1 MFDIGFWEM
10 LVLCVLGLL
19 VLGPSKLPEVAIK
32 IGNYIGRARS
42 MVNSFS
48 RQMRQEIELAP
59 LRPDS
64 PEKPHAS
71 EKPDASE
78 KLDRTEEEE

>member
-19 VLGPSKLPEVAIK
+19 VLGPNKLPEVAIK
-32 IGNYIGRARS
+32 IGNYLGRARS

-48 RQMRQEIELAP
+48 RQMRQEIELTP
-59 LRPDS
+59 MRPDVPQKS
-64 PEKPHAS
+64 EEAEEK
-71 EKPDASE
+71 E
-78 KLDRTEEEE
+78 

>member
-10 LVLCVLGLL
+10 LVLCVLGVL
-19 VLGPSKLPEVAIK
+19 VLGPNKLPEVAIK

-59 LRPDS
+59 LRPDA
-64 PEKPHAS
+64 PEKPN
-71 EKPDASE
+71 ASE
-78 KLDRTEEEE
+78 KLDGTEEKE

>member
-19 VLGPSKLPEVAIK
+19 VLGPNKLPEVAIK
-32 IGNYIGRARS
+32 IGNYLGRARS

-48 RQMRQEIELAP
+48 RQMRHEIELTP
-59 LRPDS
+59 MRPDGPQKS
-64 PEKPHAS
+64 EEAEEK
-71 EKPDASE
+71 E
-78 KLDRTEEEE
+78 

>member
-19 VLGPSKLPEVAIK
+19 VLGPNKLPEVAIK

-59 LRPDS
+59 LRPDA
-64 PEKPHAS
+64 PEKPN
-71 EKPDASE
+71 ASE
-78 KLDRTEEEE
+78 KLDGAEEKE

>member
-19 VLGPSKLPEVAIK
+19 VLGPNKLPEVAIK
-32 IGNYIGRARS
+32 IGNYLGRARS

-48 RQMRQEIELAP
+48 RQMRQEIELTP
-59 LRPDS
+59 MRPDVPQKS
-64 PEKPHAS
+64 EEGEEK
-71 EKPDASE
+71 E
-78 KLDRTEEEE
+78 

>member
-59 LRPDS
+59 LRPDA
-64 PEKPHAS
+64 PGKPHAS

>member
-19 VLGPSKLPEVAIK
+19 ILGPNKLPEVAIK
-32 IGNYIGRARS
+32 IGNYVGRARS

-59 LRPDS
+59 LRPDA
-64 PEKPHAS
+64 PDKPN
-71 EKPDASE
+71 ASE
-78 KLDRTEEEE
+78 KLDGDEEKE

>member
-10 LVLCVLGLL
+10 LVLCALGLL
-19 VLGPSKLPEVAIK
+19 ILGPNKLPEVAIK
-32 IGNYIGRARS
+32 IGNYVGRARS

-59 LRPDS
+59 LRPDT
-64 PEKPHAS
+64 PER
-71 EKPDASE
+71 PD
-78 KLDRTEEEE
+78 DTEEKE

>member
-19 VLGPSKLPEVAIK
+19 ILGPNKLPEVAIK
-32 IGNYIGRARS
+32 IGNYVGRARS

-59 LRPDS
+59 LRPDA
-64 PEKPHAS
+64 PEKPN
-71 EKPDASE
+71 ASE
-78 KLDRTEEEE
+78 KLDGAEEKE

>member
-19 VLGPSKLPEVAIK
+19 ILGPNKLPEVAIK
-32 IGNYIGRARS
+32 IGNYVGRARS

-59 LRPDS
+59 LRPDA
-64 PEKPHAS
+64 PEKPN
-71 EKPDASE
+71 ASE
-78 KLDRTEEEE
+78 KLDGTEEKE

>member
-19 VLGPSKLPEVAIK
+19 VLGPNKLPEVAIK
-32 IGNYIGRARS
+32 IGNYLGRARS

-48 RQMRQEIELAP
+48 RQMRQEIELTP
-59 LRPDS
+59 MRPDVPQKS
-64 PEKPHAS
+64 KEAEEK
-71 EKPDASE
+71 E
-78 KLDRTEEEE
+78 

>member
-19 VLGPSKLPEVAIK
+19 VLGPNKLPEVAIK

-59 LRPDS
+59 LRPDT
-64 PEKPHAS
+64 PEKPNAY
-71 EKPDASE
+71 E
-78 KLDRTEEEE
+78 KLDGTEEKE

>member
-19 VLGPSKLPEVAIK
+19 VLGPNKLPEVAIK

-59 LRPDS
+59 LRPDA
-64 PEKPHAS
+64 PVKPN
-71 EKPDASE
+71 ASE
-78 KLDRTEEEE
+78 KLDGDEEKE

>member
-19 VLGPSKLPEVAIK
+19 VLGPNKLPEVAIK

-59 LRPDS
+59 LRPDA
-64 PEKPHAS
+64 PER
-71 EKPDASE
+71 PD
-78 KLDRTEEEE
+78 DTEEKE

>member
-19 VLGPSKLPEVAIK
+19 VLGPNKLPEVAIK

-59 LRPDS
+59 LRPDA
-64 PEKPHAS
+64 PEKTTS
-71 EKPDASE
+71 SE
-78 KLDRTEEEE
+78 KLDGTEEKE

>member
-19 VLGPSKLPEVAIK
+19 VLGPNKLPEVAIK
-32 IGNYIGRARS
+32 IGNYLGRARS

-48 RQMRQEIELAP
+48 RQMRQEIELTP
-59 LRPDS
+59 LRPDV
-64 PEKPHAS
+64 PQEQEKDQGKN
-71 EKPDASE
+71 E
-78 KLDRTEEEE
+78 

>member
-19 VLGPSKLPEVAIK
+19 VLGPNKLPEVAIK

-59 LRPDS
+59 LRPDA
-64 PEKPHAS
+64 PDKPN
-71 EKPDASE
+71 ASE
-78 KLDRTEEEE
+78 KLDGDEEKE

>member
-19 VLGPSKLPEVAIK
+19 VLGPNKLPEVAIK
-32 IGNYIGRARS
+32 IGNYLGRARS

-48 RQMRQEIELAP
+48 RQMRQEIELTP
-59 LRPDS
+59 IRPDV
-64 PEKPHAS
+64 PK
-71 EKPDASE
+71 K
-78 KLDRTEEEE
+78 TEEAEEKE

>member
-19 VLGPSKLPEVAIK
+19 VLGPNKLPEVAIK

-59 LRPDS
+59 LRPDA
-64 PEKPHAS
+64 PEKPN
-71 EKPDASE
+71 ASE
-78 KLDRTEEEE
+78 KLDCTEEKE

>member
-19 VLGPSKLPEVAIK
+19 VLGPNKLPEVAIK
-32 IGNYIGRARS
+32 IGNYLGRARS

-48 RQMRQEIELAP
+48 RQMRQEIELTP
-59 LRPDS
+59 MRPDVPQKS
-64 PEKPHAS
+64 VEAEEKERIS
-71 EKPDASE
+71 RRKI
-78 KLDRTEEEE
+78 

>member
-19 VLGPSKLPEVAIK
+19 VLGPNKLPEVAIK
-32 IGNYIGRARS
+32 IGNYVGRAKS

-48 RQMRQEIELAP
+48 RQMRQEIELTP
-59 LRPDS
+59 LRPDA
-64 PEKPHAS
+64 PER
-71 EKPDASE
+71 PDV
-78 KLDRTEEEE
+78 TEEKE

>member
-19 VLGPSKLPEVAIK
+19 VLGPNKLPEVAIK
-32 IGNYIGRARS
+32 IGNYLGRAKS

-48 RQMRQEIELAP
+48 RQMRQEIELTP
-59 LRPDS
+59 MRPDAPQE
-64 PEKPHAS
+64 PEEAE
-71 EKPDASE
+71 EKE
-78 KLDRTEEEE
+78 

>member
-19 VLGPSKLPEVAIK
+19 VLGPNKLPEVAIK

-59 LRPDS
+59 LRPDA
-64 PEKPHAS
+64 PEKPNAS
-71 EKPDASE
+71 Q
-78 KLDRTEEEE
+78 KLDGTEEKE

>member
-19 VLGPSKLPEVAIK
+19 VLGPNKLPEVAIK
-32 IGNYIGRARS
+32 IGNYLGRARM
-42 MVNSFS
+42 MVNSFT

-59 LRPDS
+59 LRPDI
-64 PEKPHAS
+64 EKVQ
-71 EKPDASE
+71 EDK
-78 KLDRTEEEE
+78 KEEG

>member
-19 VLGPSKLPEVAIK
+19 VLGPNKLPEVAIK
-32 IGNYIGRARS
+32 IGNYVGRAKS

-48 RQMRQEIELAP
+48 RQMRQEIELTP
-59 LRPDS
+59 LRPDA
-64 PEKPHAS
+64 PERA
-71 EKPDASE
+71 DV
-78 KLDRTEEEE
+78 TEEKE

>member
-19 VLGPSKLPEVAIK
+19 VLGPNKLPEVAIK

-59 LRPDS
+59 LRPDA
-64 PEKPHAS
+64 PEKPTAS
-71 EKPDASE
+71 EKPDG
-78 KLDRTEEEE
+78 TEEKE

>member
-19 VLGPSKLPEVAIK
+19 VLGPNKLPEVAIK
-32 IGNYIGRARS
+32 IGNYLGRARS

-48 RQMRQEIELAP
+48 RQMRQEIELTP
-59 LRPDS
+59 MRPDVPKKS
-64 PEKPHAS
+64 EEAEEK
-71 EKPDASE
+71 E
-78 KLDRTEEEE
+78 

>member
-19 VLGPSKLPEVAIK
+19 VLGPNKLPEVAIK
-32 IGNYIGRARS
+32 IGNYLGRARS

-48 RQMRQEIELAP
+48 RQMRQEIELTP
-59 LRPDS
+59 MRPDVPQKS
-64 PEKPHAS
+64 EEVEEK
-71 EKPDASE
+71 E
-78 KLDRTEEEE
+78 

>member
-19 VLGPSKLPEVAIK
+19 VLGPNKLPEVAIK
-32 IGNYIGRARS
+32 IGNYLGRARS

-48 RQMRQEIELAP
+48 RQMRQEIELTP
-59 LRPDS
+59 KRPDVPQKS
-64 PEKPHAS
+64 EEAEEK
-71 EKPDASE
+71 E
-78 KLDRTEEEE
+78 

>member
-19 VLGPSKLPEVAIK
+19 VLGPNKLPEVAIK

-59 LRPDS
+59 LRPDV
-64 PEKPHAS
+64 PEKPNAS
-71 EKPDASE
+71 EKPD
-78 KLDRTEEEE
+78 DTEEKE

>member
-19 VLGPSKLPEVAIK
+19 VLGPNKLPEVAIK

-59 LRPDS
+59 LRPDA
-64 PEKPHAS
+64 PEKPT
-71 EKPDASE
+71 ASE
-78 KLDRTEEEE
+78 KLDDTEEKE

>member
-19 VLGPSKLPEVAIK
+19 VLGPNKLPEVAIK

-48 RQMRQEIELAP
+48 RQVRQEIELAP
-59 LRPDS
+59 LRPDA
-64 PEKPHAS
+64 PEKPT
-71 EKPDASE
+71 ASE
-78 KLDRTEEEE
+78 KLDDTEEKE